1 MQRSCTLKHINI
13 VVWEAL
19 NISRFVDEKLAWDG
33 MNNEEKMFFT
43 PPESL
48 INDDASLNVVS
59 ISFKS

>member
-1 MQRSCTLKHINI
+1 
-13 VVWEAL
+13 VWEAL